1 MSWEGGKGGTVVRW
15 KGEKYQVLFKG
26 AGRRV
31 IPRFYIFVSGVNQKS
46 DFLVWSQ
53 G

>member
-1 MSWEGGKGGTVVRW
+1 MSWEGGKGETAVRW
-15 KGEKYQVLFKG
+15 KGEKYQVLFKV